1 MSVVIRLSRAGRK
14 NLPFYHIG
22 VYNSRTRREGAAIE
36 ELGFYDPVSNA
47 AEKIRIN
54 IERVKFWIEQG
65 AKPSD
70 TVASFLRKQG
80 VTAAD
85 WNGKANK
92 PRKAAKAAGEKKA
105 AASPAT
111 KRVVKARKAGKGRTA
126 SSALTSQRARA
137 KAGGAK

>member
-22 VYNSRTRREGAAIE
+22 VYNSRTRREGTPIE

-47 AEKIRIN
+47 QEKLRIN
-54 IERVKFWIEQG
+54 MERVKYWVEQG

-85 WNGKANK
+85 WNGKPNK
-92 PRKAAKAAGEKKA
+92 TRKVKEGAAAKKVADKKKRSVKARKPGKARVTSSGYKSAKAAAKAAPKA
-105 AASPAT
+105 
-111 KRVVKARKAGKGRTA
+111 
-126 SSALTSQRARA
+126 
-137 KAGGAK
+137 

>member
-22 VYNSRTRREGAAIE
+22 VFNSRTRREGTPIE

-47 AEKIRIN
+47 TEKLRIN
-54 IERVKFWIEQG
+54 MERVKYWIEQG

-80 VTAAD
+80 VTAND
-85 WNGKANK
+85 WNGKPNKERKVKAGAAAKKVADQKKRSVK
-92 PRKAAKAAGEKKA
+92 PRK
-105 AASPAT
+105 P
-111 KRVVKARKAGKGRTA
+111 GKGRVA
-126 SSALTSQRARA
+126 SSALTSQRAAA
-137 KAGGAK
+137 KAAPKS